1 VSVNNSGNGNSSAQ
15 SSDGVTTAEQRFTQ
29 QLSRMEQ
36 RHAEQMQQMQQ
47 QLTALTSLL
56 GSMRSAASFPYSS
69 TSPRDAAGKS
79 NMAEPSASSALPIPP
94 QVSRGLRRQSH
105 GVPSSLSPSPSTPA
119 TARRTARRVS
129 FEGKDGEEENGDEQG
144 EKETSSSQSSV
155 EQERQ
160 WERASKAIAQV
171 VKPFYGELGKD
182 NRTVIDWVEKV
193 DTVFSIR
200 MKDRQEGRLDL
211 VRQMLEGSALKWM
224 NRRVQELNEKVSS
237 GEFSGVVE
245 WDVLRQPFI
254 DAHLGLNT
262 IETFKAELRALRLG
276 SKECPTPVE
285 LNKRFDHVAELAYP
299 DRLSTSM
306 ATVLGDEYR
315 SIIAASDQ
323 YLYRNVERNVAPQT
337 LDEWKKAVARF
348 WAAELRIR
356 SSMNQSQSG
365 RAVGSG
371 EQRGR
376 GWSARSGAAAGRGR
390 GGISFS
396 SSSSQSLNAMLG
408 PEENASGEGEELV
421 TEGESNPELN
431 AAFRVGG
438 QRGGRGGRGGRG
450 RGIGKGGPPMP
461 AEIQKLYNEERC
473 FRCKAVGHVQAAC
486 PTPPKPRGREQVNQA
501 NSQLNE

>member
-1 VSVNNSGNGNSSAQ
+1 
-15 SSDGVTTAEQRFTQ
+15 
-29 QLSRMEQ
+29 MEQ
-36 RHAEQMQQMQQ
+36 RHDEQMRQMQQQMQQ
-47 QLTALTSLL
+47 QIQQQIASLAALW
-56 GSMRSAASFPYSS
+56 GSSAAPVPHSFTPS
-69 TSPRDAAGKS
+69 RVAVGKS
-79 NMAEPSASSALPIPP
+79 ITEEPSASSALPIPP
-94 QVSRGLRRQSH
+94 QVQRVSRRQSQ
-105 GVPSSLSPSPSTPA
+105 GVPSAISPSPSTPA
-119 TARRTARRVS
+119 STGRTARRVS
-129 FEGKDGEEENGDEQG
+129 FEVKDGEEENGDQWG
-144 EKETSSSQSSV
+144 EDQTSGSQSSV
-155 EQERQ
+155 EHERQ
-160 WERASKAIAQV
+160 WERASKAVAQV

-262 IETFKAELRALRLG
+262 IETFKAELRTLRLG

-348 WAAELRIR
+348 WAAELRIK
-356 SSMNQSQSG
+356 SSISQSSSS
-365 RAVGSG
+365 RAVS

-376 GWSARSGAAAGRGR
+376 GWPARGGAAASRGR
-390 GGISFS
+390 GGSPFT
-396 SSSSQSLNAMLG
+396 SSSSQSLNAMVG
-408 PEENASGEGEELV
+408 SEENSSAEGEERF

-431 AAFRVGG
+431 AAFRLGS

-450 RGIGKGGPPMP
+450 RGGGNGGGSGGPSLPP
-461 AEIQKLYNEERC
+461 GIQKLYNESRC
-473 FRCKAVGHVQAAC
+473 FRCKEIGHTQVAC
-486 PTPPKPRGREQVNQA
+486 PIPPKPRGQEQVNQA
-501 NSQLNE
+501 SQSNE